1 MKDKDTRQIW
11 EAFLPPVQGE
21 EDDSVARGSE
31 AFDTSTPQG
40 VAYWIVDT
48 VKAYQDGGMDDETR
62 EDFQTEVYE
71 IMTQGGIDPIQT
83 IEILD
88 ASRPGVPRP
97 HSWDELDI
105 IDKFIEDNVVSPPEG
120 RGWAN

>member
-83 IEILD
+83 IEFLD
-88 ASRPGVPRP
+88 ASRENEDDIPRP

-105 IDKFIEDNVVSPPEG
+105 IDKFIEDNVAPQWG
-120 RGWAN
+120 N